1 MSKKVWDGEYDIN
14 TDWGG
19 DESTEFRPLPGSAV
33 QDVIKS
39 TLKKLDTGKV
49 GYIAESDGTVYFSSS
64 KEAYDNE
71 NYMGSVISTQRYS
84 MDLQKDS
91 DNKSVFLS
99 SDTKKEFVWYFKTI
113 EIATS
118 SVYTETVTVEYR
130 IKNETD
136 GVDKL
141 ISTTINC
148 DSDDKNDG
156 FTKVV
161 MNLDEYLTNGKSSIE
176 IVVKGLRTKQERTLQ
191 QTITIVTLN
200 IEDVT
205 DFRKPFNDKLIVQTN
220 INCTKGQ
227 DFYYE
232 YRFNESEDFTFYK
245 TAYTGEGRAVLN
257 TYNIDISSLSEG
269 RHIFEYRL
277 FINIGGESIYRTS
290 TQRIEFIKGAE
301 YVFEEPQIL
310 IFSSYFD
317 NEIAKADDG
326 NLIINGASQ
335 YVPFQIKYA
344 VHNNEASTTNVEFY
358 DITTSEDV
366 IPITITVDRGVFA
379 YYSIQSMNHG
389 EKTIKIIC
397 KDIDGNIINEEGRK
411 FYIDIQSSTLNI
423 SEYKTNLRTNFSSV
437 GKSNESQDKN
447 TWISN
452 ISENGFLNTATFS
465 ETFDWSQGWTK
476 NGLVISDGC
485 EVIFDYAPFPQQKT
499 DSTVEESNEYVG
511 GDKAF
516 TFEIEFMTQNVTDEN
531 AVLCDM
537 TNELSTNDCGLLI
550 TGSEIKFTTPGGESV
565 SSRFK
570 EGDMNR
576 VAIVIHPEKTS
587 GGDFKGLVELYI
599 NGIMSSI
606 AKYNYTDKFEVFE
619 RDENGNALSKRLRF
633 KGNDGADLVVKYI
646 RTYNGAMSP
655 DDVVNNY
662 IIYREDAN
670 EMLTLYNKNNIINDQ
685 GVITPDSVI
694 KLGNIP
700 IIIFVG
706 RTVESE
712 LASGDGNKNGYD
724 GDPEVYPDG
733 YIPGSINANET
744 NWYATLEQTTDK
756 KKNIDMDVIYYNPLD
771 KSKNFKF
778 VKAYITPQG
787 TSSMYYPKKNYR
799 IYTQKNEDTR
809 MFLSQKDNVLE
820 LDQMLTPNFG
830 ENPEDRVYEVYR
842 GTKNK
847 KKRVY
852 SFKDNAQAVKCWCL
866 KADFAETSSS
876 HNTGIARLWGD
887 TLKNSTVTISNK
899 EYNVFKTN
907 AQATIEQKYN
917 NNVNGD
923 MPDIRT
929 TIDGFPIVVFGKK
942 SYADEY
948 VFLGKYNF
956 NNDKSTE
963 SVFGFCDIDD
973 KVIITDD
980 AYDYENDIKGTSAH
994 TLDGQL
1000 DQYMTCVETLDNGN
1014 ALANFSTLDNFD
1026 SKWEDAFEFR
1036 YPEIPEEPDE
1046 KDYQDDKGNWTDK
1059 EGYDADLKEFE
1070 EETLPYWENTHLKPF
1085 KHFAEWL
1092 YSTRWCDVNG
1102 NILEGLTE
1110 DEAMRR
1116 KEKFAK
1122 EKWDHIDV
1130 WKMSAYYIYTQ
1141 RFGAVDQI
1149 VKNSML
1155 TSEGPF
1161 AYDKNGIKYG
1171 EWDNTD
1177 VKSPLYGRYYKWY
1190 YINYD
1195 NDTIMGVK
1203 NDGSLRYG
1211 PEITRQDMEGEDTNK
1226 TPIYAGYT
1234 STLWNNIEYDEEF
1247 QDIIKIADRGIS
1259 KTMTYSK
1266 AINTF
1271 EVEQVG
1277 KWCERIYNKDAE
1289 YKYISPYMAD
1299 WKYTGDDENAESF
1312 VDKLFMLQGS
1322 RTAHR
1327 RWWLSRRF
1335 NLLDGRWS
1343 SGDFAAK
1350 YVEVK
1355 CDYGSIG
1362 DKFTAIAGANAYFGY
1377 QINNRTFGDAK
1388 GGVTQEYKANEQI
1401 DWELRKVI
1409 NIGDPIA
1416 IYGSNDL
1423 LELNLQC
1430 ISKNLSSVS
1439 FRFGTNVDLG
1449 NKLERLIL
1457 SIDENDLLSNSS
1469 YKAYVDDEVGTVNGK
1484 TSFEKL
1490 KFDYPF
1496 EITGSNDA
1504 PIVIVDGIETNMFT
1518 SEVELNANES
1528 GSPKF
1533 YRIISVN
1540 DEGDEIF
1547 TYFVKLDGGIRNYA
1561 CKGVS
1566 FDALDKLQILKMAGY
1581 MSVNSLDLS
1590 KNKFINELDVRYS
1603 SVSTVNFGE
1612 GSRIRSFKASNKLT
1626 LLELTNCDNL
1636 TLSNIFINSSSLKND
1651 GGKNINIININNS
1664 TGLNHSN
1671 DFKDFV
1677 IKWME
1682 SGDVSAK
1689 KLNLRGVKWN
1699 NVKISDLDTIREF
1712 LLGDEYG
1719 KKALECVITGV
1730 IEMGPEKITS
1740 DDLTMF
1746 NNLVKALGGSLTI
1759 RIPYANILLNRVKTE
1774 IVAGESAEYTYTLFP
1789 DAETIINGG
1798 GVVEYFFVVEVSED
1812 DDFDVK
1818 DSRTNRYYRIIEDTN
1833 EVREGVRIS
1842 KGNKDNE
1849 IIVTTTEN
1857 VVGGDTNTLV
1867 MASLSY
1873 EGETKFDIAPLLIKE
1888 PTYAVNG
1895 SINGFKNIGNKNT
1908 TYTYTLSIISNT
1920 NEEPIGSVDIEWS
1933 ITGEN
1938 VGIYLSGYEVSD
1950 DKRTFTITTSDIQP
1964 DPTSNLLI
1972 TAKVKNHEASKLVI
1986 PPIPSVVTIEKPLLL
2001 LNENVVLTIETN
2013 PVVFTKCREMGWA
2026 ANEIVMTRAE
2036 AEAVED
2042 LRDVF
2047 ANIKSEKGW
2056 AFEEFIYFTNAN
2068 LTSLTDGAFAN
2079 SDITSIVFPQNV
2091 TIIGKGAFEG
2101 CSKLKDV
2108 QLTERISEISER
2120 CFLNCVNLVNFVL
2133 PDNVEYIQKFAFG
2146 GTNIEKISDKANPFI
2161 EGNKAI
2167 LVSENSKLMFIEN
2180 DAFETEVW
2188 SIETTTNK
2196 LSDILLPKKLRLR
2209 EASYNFTLGKEL
2221 TKITIMSEEETFL
2234 AFKDNMLYANDTQN
2248 TLVRAL
2254 PKATTTNVLDIALAE
2269 YVTTVYPYAFYNC
2282 DTIKMVIFGGS
2293 MFEYGLGKGAFFNS
2307 SIEVVDLSRCLGM
2320 EALQEETFKECKK
2333 LKEVIFPMDGK
2344 LTKLGPNL
2352 FYNCTELSAITL
2364 SNTITE
2370 FEGNNTGDSNTFVK
2384 CNIEELVLPNSLV
2397 KSGRFFVNEC
2407 KKLKRIVFSDFF
2419 TSVGSGGSG
2428 KILNCASL
2436 EEVILPIFSY
2446 TDDEGNDVIVNSY
2459 LENNTTPFENCPN
2472 IQRYILNAKDNNK
2485 LFIESNNIIYRVGNI
2500 DDGVIKQQGKELH
2513 AVPFGISALTIDEGT
2528 ITIGAYSMCDC
2539 DKLTN
2544 VVIPEGVKTIKRKAF
2559 VKENSSSDSS
2569 SSVRN
2574 VTLPKSLEVIEEYAF
2589 DWCQQLRKIV
2599 VPEGVTKINNS
2610 VFRWCTNLTE
2620 VIILGNITQIGR
2632 FAFNYCKKLEKIVL
2646 LAKNAPAL
2654 NHGEYVSSGD
2664 TYQYHPFG
2672 YNNSTYTG
2680 YETKLENNILYLPYG
2695 YKGYDAQDWVNPLQ
2709 YENRCKF
2716 ILKEY
2721 PLDQEVFITAIGVDG
2736 NVITD
2741 EMLYFESESGD
2752 FVFKADNTIKSAT
2765 YNVGKG
2771 SYELLFDGNVY
2782 HGEKINVY
2790 TDIEKTNKIGTFEA
2804 LYGVDTY
2811 EVGGVVLSY
2820 TSRNLFATNLF
2831 GTTSKEVSKV
2841 EEPVQITKS
2850 EYERLISRINQLTE
2864 IINKLK

>member
-39 TLKKLDTGKV
+39 TLKKLDTTKV

-91 DNKSVFLS
+91 SNRSVFLS

-130 IKNETD
+130 IKNETE

-141 ISTTINC
+141 ITTTINC
-148 DSDDKNDG
+148 DSDDKNEG

-191 QTITIVTLN
+191 QAITIVTLN
-200 IEDVT
+200 LEDVT
-205 DFRKPFNDKLIVQTN
+205 DFSKPFNDKLIIQTN

-227 DFYYE
+227 EFYYE
-232 YRFNESEDFTFYK
+232 YKFNDDEEFTFDK
-245 TAYTGEGRAVLN
+245 TAFVGEGRSVLN
-257 TYNIDISSLSEG
+257 TYNIDISSLNDG
-269 RHIFEYRL
+269 RHVFEYKL
-277 FINIGGESIYRTS
+277 YINIGGESTYYTA

-301 YVFEEPQIL
+301 YVFDEPQIL

-317 NEIAKADDG
+317 NETALADDG
-326 NLIINGASQ
+326 NVIINGASQ
-335 YVPFQIKYA
+335 YVPFEVKYA
-344 VHNNEASTTNVEFY
+344 VYNNEASTTNVEFY
-358 DITTSEDV
+358 DITESEDV
-366 IPITITVDRGVFA
+366 IPATTTVDRGVFA
-379 YYSIQSMNHG
+379 YYSIQSMTQG
-389 EKTIKIIC
+389 EKTIKVIC
-397 KDIDGNIINEEGRK
+397 KDIDNNIINGEGRI
-411 FYIDIQSSTLNI
+411 FYIDIQPSTLKI

-437 GKSNESQDKN
+437 GKSNESQDRN
-447 TWISN
+447 TWVSN
-452 ISENGFLNTATFS
+452 VSENGFLNTATFS

-485 EVIFDYAPFPQQKT
+485 EVVFDYAPFPQQKT
-499 DSTVEESNEYVG
+499 NSTVEESNEYVG
-511 GDKAF
+511 GDKGF
-516 TFEIEFMTQNVTDEN
+516 TLEIEFMTQNVTDES

-537 TNELSTNDCGLLI
+537 TNELGTNDCGLLI
-550 TGSEIKFTTPGGESV
+550 TGSEIRFTTPGGGEAGTV

-576 VAIVIHPEKTS
+576 VAIVIHPEKTE
-587 GGDFKGLVELYI
+587 GGDFKGLVELYV
-599 NGIMSSI
+599 NGVMSSI

-619 RDENGNALSKRLRF
+619 RDENGNASSKRLKF
-633 KGNDGADLVVKYI
+633 KGSDGADLVVKYI
-646 RTYNGAMSP
+646 RTYNGVMTP

-662 IIYREDAN
+662 IIYRDDAN

-685 GVITPDSVI
+685 GVITPDSVL

-700 IIIFVG
+700 ILIFVG

-712 LASGDGNKNGYD
+712 LATGDGNKNGYD
-724 GDPEVYPDG
+724 GDPEIYPDG
-733 YIPGSINANET
+733 YIPGSINANEI

-809 MFLSQKDNVLE
+809 MFLSQENNILE
-820 LDQMLTPNFG
+820 LDQMLIPNFG
-830 ENPEDRVYEVYR
+830 ENAEDRVYEVHR

-852 SFKDNAQAVKCWCL
+852 SFKDNAQPVKCWCL

-876 HNTGIARLWGD
+876 HNTGIARLWGE
-887 TLKNSTVTISNK
+887 TLKTSTVTLGNK

-942 SYADEY
+942 SYSDEY

-963 SVFGFCDIDD
+963 SVFGFCDIDNE
-973 KVIITDD
+973 VIITDD
-980 AYDYENDIKGTSAH
+980 AYDYENNIKGTSAH

-1026 SKWEDAFEFR
+1026 SNWEDAFEFR
-1036 YPEIPEEPDE
+1036 YPEIPEEPDA
-1046 KDYQDDKGNWTDK
+1046 KDYQDEKGEWVDK
-1059 EGYDADLKEFE
+1059 EGYDEDMAEYE
-1070 EETLPYWENTHLKPF
+1070 EALPYWENTHLKPF

-1110 DEAMRR
+1110 EEAAAR

-1122 EKWDHIDV
+1122 EKWDHIDM

-1161 AYDKNGIKYG
+1161 AYDKNGVKYG

-1177 VKSPLYGRYYKWY
+1177 VTSPLYGRYYKWY

-1234 STLWNNIEYDEEF
+1234 STLWNNMEYDEEF

-1259 KTMTYSK
+1259 KTMTYNK
-1266 AINTF
+1266 AINMF

-1299 WKYTGDDENAESF
+1299 WKYTGDDDKAESF

-1362 DKFTAIAGANAYFGY
+1362 DTFTAVAGANAYFGY

-1388 GGVTQEYKANEQI
+1388 GGVTKEYKANEQI

-1423 LELNLQC
+1423 LELNLGG

-1439 FRFGTNVDLG
+1439 FRFGTNTDLG

-1457 SIDENDLLSNSS
+1457 SIPEDELLSNSS

-1484 TSFEKL
+1484 TAFEKIKL
-1490 KFDYPF
+1490 DYPF
-1496 EITGSNDA
+1496 EITSEADFEEGGLYPTVEVPFDA
-1504 PIVIVDGIETNMFT
+1504 
-1518 SEVELNANES
+1518 SES

-1533 YRIISVN
+1533 FRVISVD
-1540 DEGDEIF
+1540 DEGENVY

-1561 CKGVS
+1561 CKDIS
-1566 FDALDKLQILKMAGY
+1566 FDALDKLQVLKMAGY
-1581 MSVNSLDLS
+1581 MSINSIDLS

-1603 SVSTVNFGE
+1603 SVGTINFGE
-1612 GSRIRSFKASNKLT
+1612 GSRVRSLKASNSLT
-1626 LLELTNCDNL
+1626 ALELTNSDNL
-1636 TLSNIFINSSSLKND
+1636 TLSNIFINSTLLKNN
-1651 GGKNINIININNS
+1651 GGENIKTININNS

-1677 IKWME
+1677 IKWMKL
-1682 SGDVSAK
+1682 GDVSSK
-1689 KLNLRGVKWN
+1689 TLNLRGVKWN
-1699 NVKISDLDTIREF
+1699 NVKISDLETIREF
-1712 LLGDEYG
+1712 LIGDEYG
-1719 KKALECVITGV
+1719 RKALECIITGV

-1746 NNLVKALGGSLTI
+1746 NNLVKELGGSLTI
-1759 RIPYANILLNRVKTE
+1759 RIPYANILLNRLKTE
-1774 IVAGESAEYTYTLFP
+1774 IVAGESATYNYTLFP
-1789 DAETIINGG
+1789 DAETIISGG
-1798 GVVEYFFVVEVSED
+1798 GVVEYFFVVEVTEN

-1833 EVREGVRIS
+1833 EVREGIRIS
-1842 KGNKDNE
+1842 KGDKDNE

-1857 VVGGDTNTLV
+1857 VVGGDTNTLI

-1895 SINGFKNIGNKNT
+1895 SINGLKNVGNKNT

-1920 NEEPIGSVDIEWS
+1920 NEEPIGSMDIEWA
-1933 ITGEN
+1933 ITGDKVET
-1938 VGIYLSGYEVSD
+1938 YLSGFNVSD

-1964 DPTSNLLI
+1964 DPTSELLI
-1972 TAKVKNHEASKLVI
+1972 TATIKNHEASNLVV
-1986 PPIPSVVTIEKPLLL
+1986 PPIPNVVRIEKPLLL
-2001 LNENVVLTIETN
+2001 LNESVVLTIETN
-2013 PVVFTKCREMGWA
+2013 PVVFTKCHEMGWA
-2026 ANEIVMTRAE
+2026 ANDIVMTRAE

-2042 LRDVF
+2042 LGDVF
-2047 ANIKSEKGW
+2047 ANIKSDEGW

-2079 SDITSIVFPQNV
+2079 SDITSIVFPQNI
-2091 TIIGKGAFEG
+2091 TIVGKGAFEG
-2101 CSKLKDV
+2101 CTKLKDV
-2108 QLTERISEISER
+2108 QLTESLNEISER
-2120 CFLNCVNLVNFVL
+2120 CFLNCESLVNFVL

-2146 GTNIEKISDKANPFI
+2146 GTNIEKIINKANPYI

-2167 LVSENSKLMFIEN
+2167 LLSENSKLMFIEN
-2180 DAFETEVW
+2180 DAFEVESW
-2188 SIETTTNK
+2188 SIENTTNK
-2196 LSDILLPKKLRLR
+2196 LSEILLPKKLRLR
-2209 EASYNFTLGKEL
+2209 EASYNFTLGKNL
-2221 TKITIMSEEETFL
+2221 TKITIMNEEETFL
-2234 AFKDNMLYANDTQN
+2234 AFKDNMLYANETQN

-2254 PKATTTNVLDIALAE
+2254 PKATTTNVIDIALAE

-2282 DTIKMVIFGGS
+2282 DTIKMVIFGSS
-2293 MFEYGLGKGAFFNS
+2293 MFEYGLGKGAFYNS
-2307 SIEVVDLSRCLGM
+2307 SIEVVDISRCLGM
-2320 EALQEETFKECKK
+2320 EALQEETFSECKK
-2333 LKEVIFPMDGK
+2333 LREVIFPMDGK
-2344 LTKLGPNL
+2344 LTNLGPNL
-2352 FYNCTELSAITL
+2352 FYNCPELSAITL
-2364 SNTITE
+2364 SNTIVS
-2370 FEGNNTGDSNTFVK
+2370 FDGDVNAGDSNTFVK
-2384 CNIEELVLPNSLV
+2384 CGLEELVLPNSLLS
-2397 KSGRFFVNEC
+2397 SGRFFVNEC
-2407 KKLKRIVFSDFF
+2407 NKLRRIVFSDFYS
-2419 TSVGSGGSG
+2419 SVGSGGAN
-2428 KILNCASL
+2428 KILNCSAL
-2436 EEVILPIFSY
+2436 EEVVLPIFSY
-2446 TDDEGNDVIVNSY
+2446 TNDEGEDVIINQY
-2459 LENNTTPFENCPN
+2459 LEHGESPFDNCPN
-2472 IQRYILNAKDNNK
+2472 IQRFILNEKDNNK
-2485 LFIESNNIIYRVGNI
+2485 LLIESNNIIYKVGKINEVT
-2500 DDGVIKQQGKELH
+2500 GVIEPQSKELH
-2513 AVPFGISALTIDEGT
+2513 AVPVGLSALTIDDDT
-2528 ITIGAYSMCDC
+2528 VVIGAYSMCGC
-2539 DKLTN
+2539 NNLAN
-2544 VVIPEGVKTIKRKAF
+2544 VVIPEGVTTIRRKAF
-2559 VKENSSSDSS
+2559 VKENASSSQSS
-2569 SSVRN
+2569 RVKS
-2574 VTLPKSLEVIEEYAF
+2574 VTLPKTLTTIDEYAF
-2589 DWCQQLRKIV
+2589 DWCQQLQKIV
-2599 VPEGVTKINNS
+2599 IPEGVTKIMNS
-2610 VFRWCTNLTE
+2610 TFRWCTNLTE
-2620 VIILGNITQIGR
+2620 VIILGNITEIGR
-2632 FAFNYCKKLEKIVL
+2632 FAFNYCRKLGKIVIL
-2646 LAKNAPAL
+2646 TKTAPEIQC
-2654 NHGEYVSSGD
+2654 GEYVTSGD
-2664 TYQYHPFG
+2664 TYLYHPFG
-2672 YNNSTYTG
+2672 YNTSTYTG
-2680 YETKLENNILYLPYG
+2680 IASDNEQNILYLPYG
-2695 YKGYDAQDWVNPLQ
+2695 YNGYNSELWINPLQ
-2709 YENRCKF
+2709 YEDRSNF
-2716 ILKEY
+2716 ILDEY
-2721 PLDQEVFITAIGVDG
+2721 PLEQEVLITAIGTDG
-2736 NVITD
+2736 NIITD
-2741 EMLYFESESGD
+2741 STLYFDSESGE

-2765 YNVGKG
+2765 YNVEKG
-2771 SYELLFDGNVY
+2771 GYELLFDGNIY

-2790 TDIEKTNKIGTFEA
+2790 TDINKTNKLGSFEA
-2804 LYGVDTY
+2804 RYGVTNY
-2811 EVGGVVLSY
+2811 EVGSRVLSY
-2820 TSRNLFATNLF
+2820 SSKNLFATNLF
-2831 GTTSKEVSKV
+2831 GSTSKETATID
-2841 EEPVQITKS
+2841 EPVQITKS
-2850 EYERLISRINQLTE
+2850 EYERLISKINQLTE